1 MSSVTSVGSLLSI
14 TSSLSSVVGIAA
26 SFLVFHLGAQY
37 IKTDG
42 LTPVFYAYSG
52 DLIALVLSQL
62 AAAYAAV
69 KTIDASVHTTSGFF
83 YNWRGGSSM
92 GDYMGLYELLATLA
106 FLTWSLVISIVGY
119 VEAAQLWQ
127 KYEDMEKNGV
137 AMTQIHGYKFL
148 ALGFIIGIG
157 AWISGLALG
166 DSCAELLGFFDN
178 YNTKTEATVVNG
190 STSTRDADG
199 TSLTY
204 DLTYH
209 VITTLYT
216 YFVVSAIAVGGYV
229 FGFVFLGQ
237 DMETAEEK

>member
-1 MSSVTSVGSLLSI
+1 MSSVTAVGSLLNI

-37 IKTDG
+37 VKTDG

-83 YNWRGGSSM
+83 YTWRGGSSA
-92 GDYMGLYELLATLA
+92 GDFMGLYELLATLS

-119 VEAAQLWQ
+119 VEAALLWQ
-127 KYEDMEKNGV
+127 KYEDMEANNIV
-137 AMTQIHGYKFL
+137 MTQVHGYKFL

-178 YNTKTEATVVNG
+178 YNTKTEGTNDGTG
-190 STSTRDADG
+190 SGTRDADG

-209 VITTLYT
+209 VITTMYT
-216 YFVVSAIAVGGYV
+216 YFVVSAIAVGAYV

-237 DMETAEEK
+237 EEVKV

>member
-1 MSSVTSVGSLLSI
+1 MTSAVTSVGSLLSI

-69 KTIDASVHTTSGFF
+69 KTIDASVHTNTGFF
-83 YNWRGGSSM
+83 YLMRGGSSA
-92 GDYMGLYELLATLA
+92 GDFMGLYELLATLA
-106 FLTWSLVISIVGY
+106 FLTWSLVISVVGY
-119 VEAAQLWQ
+119 VEAAMLWQ

-137 AMTQIHGYKFL
+137 AMTQMHGYKFL
-148 ALGFIIGIG
+148 TLGFIIGIG

-178 YNTKTEATVVNG
+178 YNTKTEGTDDG
-190 STSTRDADG
+190 LTSGTRDPDG
-199 TSLTY
+199 TSIVY

-209 VITTLYT
+209 VITTMYT
-216 YFVVSAIAVGGYV
+216 YFVVSAIAVGAYI
-229 FGFVFLGQ
+229 FGFIFLG
-237 DMETAEEK
+237 EEEMPSQ